1 MTEDKRQREIKRF
14 FDEQLLPLA
23 AQLKAQGLP
32 LLDAGPEP
40 SAASYF
46 IPRQQR
52 RMTPADFDQ
61 GGLTSPESAAQDIR
75 KVWSATAGHPLAPL
89 ADSVA
94 RLAVDLRQG
103 QEQSG
108 DVSTFI
114 YAMY

>member
-23 AQLKAQGLP
+23 AQLKARGMP

-40 SAASYF
+40 GASSYF

-52 RMTPADFDQ
+52 RMRPADFEQ
-61 GGLTSPESAAQDIR
+61 GGLTSPETALQDIR
-75 KVWSATAGHPLAPL
+75 KVWNSAAGHPLAPL
-89 ADSVA
+89 AEGVA